1 MSTDSKREPK
11 FKELTTEQKR
21 WAHEQVAKFK
31 MLRVAIPY
39 GLIIKEAKNK
49 FKQ

>member
-1 MSTDSKREPK
+1 MSKTNKREPM
-11 FKELTTEQKR
+11 FSELTTEQKR

-39 GLIIKEAKNK
+39 GLIIDEAKKK